1 MALLCCRCHCEGC
14 PRATPSL
21 PPAGTINTPPWGLK
35 ITPCP
40 LLAVIGNLAAPNPV
54 VSAFLCPSLSLIWNS
69 SLLLSPAAV
78 TCEPGR
84 VSRLTKL
91 RVAPDP
97 TPGMLSRG
105 CTGTIPPAFVTRA
118 GAGLVPSAGTRREGL
133 TCAKIRQALGS
144 GFLFIFFFLGV
155 SRRLWD
161 LPWCPIAGSCS
172 AVGGRGASFALGML
186 PWDAPGAGEA
196 VGSLSPWP
204 GREHPA
210 AAPSQRGRRRMLSS
224 PRAGQAPRAP
234 LSCVTPTEAPVTH
247 CSQAFSHPGPGGT
260 QTFNSPNS
268 CRTHPAV
275 VTLTL
280 DSLAHSCSK
289 SQGTHELLQA
299 EILQNLFHICCSCSV
314 LPFCLQPVH
323 FISPHPG

>member
-1 MALLCCRCHCEGC
+1 MALLCCQCHCEGC

-78 TCEPGR
+78 TCEPGK
-84 VSRLTKL
+84 VSRLMKL

-133 TCAKIRQALGS
+133 TCAKIPQALGS
-144 GFLFIFFFLGV
+144 GFFFFSRCFQASLEFALVSHRRELLG
-155 SRRLWD
+155 
-161 LPWCPIAGSCS
+161 C
-172 AVGGRGASFALGML
+172 GRQRSPSALGML

-196 VGSLSPWP
+196 VGSPSPWP
-204 GREHPA
+204 GREHPT

-299 EILQNLFHICCSCSV
+299 EIPQNLFHICCSCSV

-323 FISPHPG
+323 FISPCPG